1 MKWLN
6 SDPKSLSDHHRLYE
20 RPDFS
25 SFLSFLEVN
34 LIDLEPLLMY
44 TYYVINVYMRCIK
57 MAIPNSIKQHK
68 PNQFG
73 ALEIRCFGGDKYYVY
88 QISSR
93 WDADK
98 NRPQKVTG
106 KSIGKITAADG
117 FIPNANGLR
126 LMKEMRLT
134 PDGAPTVKSYGAY
147 ELLLQLTP
155 TLSDKLR
162 EFFPDVFREI
172 RTISL
177 LRLVDSVTSARMIQ
191 PLFLG
196 SYMSDIC
203 GDISVSEGPVRKF
216 ISRLGGMQDQVDSFM
231 KSQVMPGTTLLFD
244 GTAIFSRSA
253 DSLAMKGYNPEHNQ
267 NPQARILYVFEKDT
281 HRPVFYRVVQG
292 SIVDKAAFMDTVNAS
307 GCRDCIIIADKGF
320 YSKKNVSA
328 LLSAGMRYILP
339 LQENTVNVET
349 EFYANTDDNKWDGVF
364 SYNKRAVWYRK
375 VASGNK
381 GNFIYTFR
389 DDSRK
394 AELVGHYV
402 ERVDKDYGEEDHQP
416 KDVLKEI
423 RMGYFSFC
431 SNLDLPAKE
440 IYLNYKQ
447 RWDIEQCFDYLKN
460 SVISSASHAHTDDYF
475 RGWAFLNH
483 VSLLYYY
490 GLLNA
495 LRSTKLDEKYSAGDV
510 LKLTK
515 NIYRVDTGDGQGI
528 KISAIQKK
536 AQALLDVMGVQ
547 LLREK

>member
-1 MKWLN
+1 M
-6 SDPKSLSDHHRLYE
+6 S
-20 RPDFS
+20 
-25 SFLSFLEVN
+25 
-34 LIDLEPLLMY
+34 
-44 TYYVINVYMRCIK
+44 
-57 MAIPNSIKQHK
+57 IPESIKQLR
-68 PNQFG
+68 PTQFG
-73 ALEIRCFGGDKYYVY
+73 AVEIRYISGHYYTYLV
-88 QISSR
+88 SSK
-93 WDADK
+93 WDPEK
-98 NRPQKVTG
+98 GRPQKVTG
-106 KSIGKITAADG
+106 KSIGKITEADG

-126 LMKEMRLT
+126 LMREMRIT
-134 PDGAPTVKSYGAY
+134 PDVAPSVKNYGAY

-155 TLSDKLR
+155 GLGEKLR
-162 EFFPDVFREI
+162 EHFPDIFREI

-177 LRLVDSVTSARMIQ
+177 LRLVDSVTSAKMIQ
-191 PLFLG
+191 PLFLD

-203 GDISVSEGPVRKF
+203 GDISVSEGSVRRF
-216 ISRLGGMQDQVDSFM
+216 ISRLGSMQDQLDAFM
-231 KSQVMPGTTLLFD
+231 KTHVMPGTTLLFD

-253 DSLAMKGYNPEHNQ
+253 DSLAAKGYNPEHSR
-267 NPQARILYVFEKDT
+267 NPQARILYIFEKDT

-292 SIVDKAAFMDTVNAS
+292 SVVDKAAFMDVVRAS

-328 LLSAGMRYILP
+328 LMEAGMRYILP
-339 LQENTVNVET
+339 LQDNTVNVET
-349 EFYANTDDNKWDGVF
+349 EFYQNTDDNKWDGVF
-364 SYNKRAVWYRK
+364 SFNRRAVWYRK
-375 VASGNK
+375 KASGNK

-402 ERVDKDYGEEDHQP
+402 EKADKDYGEEERVP
-416 KDVLKEI
+416 KDVIKEI

-431 SNLDLPAKE
+431 SNLDLPAKD

-460 SVISSASHAHTDDYF
+460 SVVSSASHAHTDDYF

-483 VSLLYYY
+483 ISLMYYY

-495 LRSTKLDEKYSAGDV
+495 LRNAELDEKYSAEDI

-515 NIYRVDTGDGQGI
+515 NVYRIDTGDGQGF

-536 AQALLDVMGVQ
+536 TRGILNSLNVD
-547 LLREK
+547 LLRKN